1 MRELTEKFLFTLSL
15 CDRNGYWLPSQILM
29 MMQEM
34 GGRHGQ
40 TLGVGRAEMLAK
52 NAVWVLTR
60 NEYRLLRLPRP
71 GELIVAKT
79 HPGPA
84 RRTLYPRYHT
94 FELEDGTPLAEG
106 IGGWTLCDVST
117 RRMAHL
123 PKVAGLIPDTADLYK
138 PFGSFPSAVEALEG
152 ETEHSLR
159 ELHYCDFDVNGHV
172 NNTRAGD
179 WVCDMLGPER
189 LKGRPVRHL
198 VVNYSREILPGG
210 PVELSLTASGD
221 RFFLRCERE
230 GELLL
235 SCGGELGPQANP

>member
-1 MRELTEKFLFTLSL
+1 MIAIKSVHVPKAVGESRQNHIIIENIQYKCRLGKQALSRAFLTAAGCVMIGRLKEAGMRELTEKFLFTLSL

-123 PKVAGLIPDTADLYK
+123 PEVAGLIRHGGSLQALRQL
-138 PFGSFPSAVEALEG
+138 PFRGGS
-152 ETEHSLR
+152 
-159 ELHYCDFDVNGHV
+159 
-172 NNTRAGD
+172 AG
-179 WVCDMLGPER
+179 R
-189 LKGRPVRHL
+189 
-198 VVNYSREILPGG
+198 
-210 PVELSLTASGD
+210 GD
-221 RFFLRCERE
+221 RAQPAR
-230 GELLL
+230 
-235 SCGGELGPQANP
+235 AA